1 MGFFGNLWSGLTNG
15 VREFV
20 RDPVGKIKSIGT
32 AVVNG
37 IGKVKNVVGFI
48 KKGADFVR
56 NIPVIGDFVRNAPIL
71 SNIGNAID
79 TVDHRVN
86 QISGYANAGNN
97 LIQRIP
103 Q

>member
-20 RDPVGKIKSIGT
+20 RDPIGKIKSVGT

-48 KKGADFVR
+48 KKGRRLRPKYTRDRGFR
-56 NIPVIGDFVRNAPIL
+56 EKR
-71 SNIGNAID
+71 SD
-79 TVDHRVN
+79 T
-86 QISGYANAGNN
+86 I
-97 LIQRIP
+97 
-103 Q
+103 